1 MYFLLSQVNDVEVE
15 LRLVEGEEEEAQ
27 LKKMKEA
34 RSRVRGNSGGK
45 KRRMGGG
52 RGGFFKRRR
61 T

>member
-1 MYFLLSQVNDVEVE
+1 MNDVEVE
-15 LRLVEGEEEEAQ
+15 LRVVEGEEEEAQ
-27 LKKMKEA
+27 LKKMREA
-34 RSRVRGNSGGK
+34 RSRVRGGSGGR